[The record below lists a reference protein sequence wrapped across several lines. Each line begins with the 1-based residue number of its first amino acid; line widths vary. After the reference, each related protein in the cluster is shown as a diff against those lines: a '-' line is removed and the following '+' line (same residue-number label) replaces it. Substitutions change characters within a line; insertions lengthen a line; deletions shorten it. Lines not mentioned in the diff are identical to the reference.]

1 MIDALGH
8 DSRSEYV
15 EIFWLPMI
23 GPSCTLAA
31 RRLPAWLDAEPAG
44 FKVSV
49 SCLASSLG
57 LGSALGRN
65 APVNRTLGRL
75 VEFGIARIDG
85 KAFAVRRLFPPLAA
99 RQITRIPDHLAELHA
114 SQLEGT
120 TTVAAAM
127 AVFVAGHRPTRLITN
142 DPGAAAAVLGITVTA
157 GGAVPSTP
165 VIEQLELST
174 DPSDDGAITVMDAGR
189 IEQLPGPEE
198 RTITVAVVRGPCYLA
213 LRPLV
218 GAGGPQ
224 PDGIVLVREPGRS
237 LTATDVEDVTGVP
250 VFATVDVSPIVAR
263 TIDAGLL
270 VARLRHL
277 DEPARP
283 QPARMAL

>member
-1 MIDALGH
+1 MSAVLFEPAVGSDFSPISPEA
-8 DSRSEYV
+8 SRSGGV
-15 EIFWLPMI
+15 QVL
-23 GPSCTLAA
+23 TAA
-31 RRLPAWLDAEPAG
+31 RRIVLAG
-44 FKVSV
+44 AK
-49 SCLASSLG
+49 G
-57 LGSALGRN
+57 GQGS
-65 APVNRTLGRL
+65 
-75 VEFGIARIDG
+75 
-85 KAFAVRRLFPPLAA
+85 
-99 RQITRIPDHLAELHA
+99 
-114 SQLEGT
+114 

-127 AVFVAGHRPTRLITN
+127 AVFAF
-142 DPGAAAAVLGITVTA
+142 
-157 GGAVPSTP
+157 
-165 VIEQLELST
+165 
-174 DPSDDGAITVMDAGR
+174 TVMDAGR

-270 VARLRHL
+270 VVRLDHL
-277 DEPARP
+277 DEPARTSDGC
-283 QPARMAL
+283 Q